1 MNTEIKNRLRAAIH
15 MEGISNK
22 AIAERIDYSEIHVG
36 KSLSLKHD
44 VLTSK
49 FLTALF
55 EAFPEFAAKHKE
67 QILNGGADAGLFGGD
82 VLALKAENAQL
93 KERLSVFEKA
103 LEKWNEEKK
112 WYQDVIAK
120 AIGMHPDIAKL
131 LNPFAQTE
139 LGAEQPNNGYLAHKG
154 VNKGAVAIAAA

>member
-1 MNTEIKNRLRAAIH
+1 M
-15 MEGISNK
+15 
-22 AIAERIDYSEIHVG
+22 
-36 KSLSLKHD
+36 
-44 VLTSK
+44 
-49 FLTALF
+49 
-55 EAFPEFAAKHKE
+55 
-67 QILNGGADAGLFGGD
+67 
-82 VLALKAENAQL
+82 LALKAENAQL